1 MIFTPFLAHDDLS
14 VFQNVKGP
22 LKDLEEWVAVSD
34 ATEDP
39 SSGTALPKEPALP
52 GSWRIQFQRAL
63 ACFTKCFRGGYRTH
77 EI

>member
-52 GSWRIQFQRAL
+52 IQFQRTL
-63 ACFTKCFRGGYRTH
+63 ACFTKGGYRTH